1 MEIGISSF
9 AESSPDPSTGESR
22 NQALRLRQLV
32 EEIQVADQVGLDVF
46 GVGEHHRPDYAVSA
60 PPIVLAAAASVTSRI
75 RLCSAVTVLSSDDPV
90 RVYQQFATLDAL
102 SNGRAEIMA
111 GRGSFTES
119 FPLFGQS
126 LKDYESL
133 FEEKLQLL
141 LQIRDQEIIH
151 WQGAHRPSIDN
162 RGVWP
167 RSVQQPLP
175 VWIAS
180 GGNQES
186 VIRAATL
193 GLPLALAI
201 IGGMPEQFAPL
212 VQLYRQTA
220 RNAGHNP
227 DTLPVAVHSHG
238 FLAENDQDA
247 ADQFFPSTQERMNTH
262 GRERGWP
269 RYTRSSYDA
278 ARSPRGALYVGSPE
292 YVTEKILQL
301 QANLDINRFFLH
313 TPLGAMPHEAVL
325 NSARLLGEKV
335 APEVKRRLGV
345 AG

>member
-9 AESSPDPSTGESR
+9 AETSPDPQTGESR

-32 EEIQVADQVGLDVF
+32 EEIQVADQAGLDVF
-46 GVGEHHRPDYAVSA
+46 GVGEHHRADYAVSA

-111 GRGSFTES
+111 GRGSFIES

-126 LKDYESL
+126 LNDYEAL
-133 FEEKLQLL
+133 FAEKLELL
-141 LQIRDQEIIH
+141 LRIREQEIVN
-151 WQGAHRPSIDN
+151 WKGTHRPSIDN

-186 VIRAATL
+186 VVRAATL

-212 VQLYRQTA
+212 VQLYKQTA
-220 RNAGHNP
+220 RKAGHDP
-227 DTLPVAVHSHG
+227 AKLPIAVHSHG
-238 FLAENDQDA
+238 FIGEDDTAAAE
-247 ADQFFPSTQERMNTH
+247 QFFPSMQERMNTH

-269 RYTRSSYDA
+269 RYTRASYDA
-278 ARSPRGALYVGSPE
+278 SRSQRGALYVGSPE
-292 YVTEKILQL
+292 YVIEKLRLLKQ
-301 QANLDINRFFLH
+301 NLDIDRFFLH
-313 TPLGAMPHEAVL
+313 TPLGAMPHDAVL

-335 APEVKRRLGV
+335 APAVRGM
-345 AG
+345 G